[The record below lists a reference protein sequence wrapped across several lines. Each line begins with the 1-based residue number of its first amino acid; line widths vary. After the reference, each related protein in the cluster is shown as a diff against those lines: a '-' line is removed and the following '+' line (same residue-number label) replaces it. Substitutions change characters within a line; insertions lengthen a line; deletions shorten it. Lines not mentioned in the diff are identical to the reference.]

1 MVFLPIVLEMKNLHA
16 VFFIVVIFACPIFT
30 LGQKNNTSW
39 IKADFGANNTWI
51 LNQNMYGNP
60 ELPYTVTIGYA
71 GELSY
76 QHFFNEYGYSVGL
89 GIADLGQNYEGEMAG
104 ANAQRKVNLT
114 YLELPVMGLYNLGGK
129 RQQIWLSAG
138 PQLMFLLSAKQNFS
152 RTGERVIPDPELLS
166 QGTVDV
172 SNRFKPVDIM
182 LAFRVTN
189 FFPIK
194 LHNVIPYR
202 PSENFM
208 WSLSLDGAFGLSD
221 INQKQYQISNIHNV
235 YSGSHNFYLGIRIG
249 IMSNLKSMHKSISN
263 MFYKSEF

>member
-1 MVFLPIVLEMKNLHA
+1 MKNLHSA
-16 VFFIVVIFACPIFT
+16 FFIVAILASPILT

-60 ELPYTVTIGYA
+60 ELPYTATIGFM

-76 QHFFNEYGYSVGL
+76 QHFLNEYGYSIGL

-104 ANAQRKVNLT
+104 ANAKRKLNLT
-114 YLELPVMGLYNLGGK
+114 YLELPVLGLYNLGGK

-138 PQLMFLLSAKQNFS
+138 PQLMFLLAAKQDFS

-166 QGTVDV
+166 QGSVNV
-172 SNRFKPVDIM
+172 INRFKPVDVM
-182 LAFRVTN
+182 LAFGLTN

-194 LHNVIPYR
+194 LHDVIPYR
-202 PSENFM
+202 TSEKIM
-208 WSLSLDGAFGLSD
+208 WSLSLDGAIGLTD
-221 INQKQYQISNIHNV
+221 INQKQYQINNTHNE
-235 YSGSHNFYLGIRIG
+235 YAGSHNFYLGIRIG
-249 IMSNLKSMHKSISN
+249 IMSNLKSMHNSISN
-263 MFYKSEF
+263 MFNKSEF